1 MPFFSA
7 AIPCF
12 RHQAKSRD
20 GKSGSYSLARI
31 GGALGHKPLRAS
43 GEGLAI
49 AELMKSG
56 DNAIAT
62 SATKSGRSSAI
73 GRARNALEESE

>member
-1 MPFFSA
+1 MPFFPQQSCVSVTRQRNA
-7 AIPCF
+7 DMVNLVPVL
-12 RHQAKSRD
+12 
-20 GKSGSYSLARI
+20 SGLGF
-31 GGALGHKPLRAS
+31 GGEPLRAS

-49 AELMKSG
+49 AEFMKSG

-73 GRARNALEESE
+73 GRARNALEESA